1 MWQAVSS
8 GIEGSTPRVMSDRL
22 ANGSGNTEAPLA
34 DIDAATKRLMAALDA
49 LESSV
54 ERRREADRD
63 ENELASRIQRS
74 APIAHDLPTNSTVRW

>member
-1 MWQAVSS
+1 
-8 GIEGSTPRVMSDRL
+8 MSDRP

-54 ERRREADRD
+54 ERLYAALSADERRQFDSLSDR
-63 ENELASRIQRS
+63 LFIHAQALRQGR
-74 APIAHDLPTNSTVRW
+74 